1 MATVAHG
8 RTSSN
13 NQRGTVGLS
22 AGDYI
27 RLKRLQAFSSE
38 RNYATTIA
46 ENTDVDVPTFP
57 QTAYSIPFLK
67 AKHTGSS
74 RIRRTNEQWIN
85 YRASQTADRMEY
97 TNVNPCQMP
106 RLPVARR
113 LCDCS
118 EEVIEPGPKLAG
130 GKCCIGKAALREEGG
145 PIFVG
150 TDITVTGLFGRR
162 EYRIYT
168 FVPPS
173 SGTYTITLFD
183 IDGSDPDLFISYP
196 DELLDRAQI
205 AVDDG
210 GPTALYSAASG
221 GTDTVSDFFE
231 GGRTYEV
238 MALMY
243 DPDSFRL
250 TVTD

>member
-27 RLKRLQAFSSE
+27 RLKRLQAFSSA

-46 ENTDVDVPTFP
+46 ENTDVDVPTVP
-57 QTAYSIPFLK
+57 QTAYSVPFLK

-85 YRASQTADRMEY
+85 YRASQTADRMQF
-97 TNVNPCQMP
+97 VNFDPCQLS
-106 RLPVARR
+106 RFPVPIR
-113 LCDCS
+113 LCDCTNDS
-118 EEVIEPGPKLAG
+118 IEPGPKIAG
-130 GKCCIGKAALREEGG
+130 GKCCVGKKVAEGG
-145 PIFVG
+145 SVIYLG
-150 TDITVTGLFGRR
+150 TDITVTGLPGEHAFKL
-162 EYRIYT
+162 YT

-173 SGTYTITLFD
+173 TGVYVISLFD
-183 IDGSDPDLFISYP
+183 TGSDPDLFISYP
-196 DELLDRAQI
+196 DGHLDTAYI
-205 AVDDG
+205 AAHDG
-210 GPTALYSAASG
+210 GSPTALYHNTNG
-221 GTDTVSDFFE
+221 GDSVVSNFFE

-238 MALMY
+238 MALLWNGN
-243 DPDSFRL
+243 SFRL
-250 TVTD
+250 TVTT